1 MKTSSQILSYTK
13 NEESQQWEFMILNIE
28 SGDKNVKL
36 GPMSIDYG
44 LQCLT
49 VVDNNNQL
57 LKAIDLRKFKLINE
71 FKVTQ

>member
-1 MKTSSQILSYTK
+1 MKTSSQLLSYTK

-36 GPMSIDYG
+36 GPMSIDCG

-49 VVDNNNQL
+49 IVDNNNQL

>member
-13 NEESQQWEFMILNIE
+13 NDESQQWEFMILNIE

-44 LQCLT
+44 L
-49 VVDNNNQL
+49 
-57 LKAIDLRKFKLINE
+57 
-71 FKVTQ
+71 